1 MKLENN
7 FTIDAPVEKA
17 WQALNNPETVAPCFP
32 GATLTSYE
40 GDSFAGTVKVK
51 LGPIAMTYKGKGTY
65 VSRDEAAHEVV
76 IEANGRDSRGNG
88 TANATVTASLAAEGA
103 DRTAVSMI
111 TDMTITGKPAQF
123 GRGVIADVADKIIGT
138 FAACVARKLA
148 PAAEEPV
155 AAPAAQEPVAVSA
168 AASEATS
175 DIATSP
181 PRRARRAAAPT
192 GGSEAISD
200 TVSERVSTNGAAA
213 GATETEAPAT
223 DMTPGSVG
231 TAEALG
237 TPGATEAEAPTTDMT
252 PGSVGT
258 AEALGAPGAT
268 EAEAPT
274 TDMTPGS
281 AGTGEVL
288 GAPGASGATEAQAP
302 TTDME
307 PDPATT
313 SAVTAARTG
322 GTGLR
327 APVRSEVDAIDLL
340 DHAGAPVLQRL
351 LPVLGGGLLL
361 VLIVLLVR
369 RLRAG

>member
-51 LGPIAMTYKGKGTY
+51 LGPISMTYKGKGTY

-103 DRTAVSMI
+103 DKTVVSML

-123 GRGVIADVADKIIGT
+123 GRGVIADVADKIINQ

-148 PAAEEPV
+148 PVAEEPV
-155 AAPAAQEPVAVSA
+155 AVTA

-175 DIATSP
+175 DIATP
-181 PRRARRAAAPT
+181 PRRPARRAGAQAA
-192 GGSEAISD
+192 GSEAISD
-200 TVSERVSTNGAAA
+200 AVSERVSTNGAASS
-213 GATETEAPAT
+213 P
-223 DMTPGSVG
+223 
-231 TAEALG
+231 
-237 TPGATEAEAPTTDMT
+237 
-252 PGSVGT
+252 
-258 AEALGAPGAT
+258 
-268 EAEAPT
+268 
-274 TDMTPGS
+274 
-281 AGTGEVL
+281 
-288 GAPGASGATEAQAP
+288 APGASAVDAPVSADVSPAAATGTPVTPGAGTSEVEAPVSADVTPAP
-302 TTDME
+302 ATGPPAAPGTGTSEVEAPVAADVA

-313 SAVTAARTG
+313 VPVTTPSEAARTEAARTETARTVG

-340 DHAGAPVLQRL
+340 DHAGASVLQRL
-351 LPVLGGGLLL
+351 IPVVGGGLLL

>member
-103 DRTAVSMI
+103 DRTAVSMV

-148 PAAEEPV
+148 PPAEV
-155 AAPAAQEPVAVSA
+155 AADEPVAVSA

-181 PRRARRAAAPT
+181 PRRARRAAAPA

-213 GATETEAPAT
+213 SSPGPGASEVDAPVSA
-223 DMTPGSVG
+223 DVDP
-231 TAEALG
+231 AAALG
-237 TPGATEAEAPTTDMT
+237 TPVTPGAGTSEVEAPVSAD
-252 PGSVGT
+252 V
-258 AEALGAPGAT
+258 APA
-268 EAEAPT
+268 
-274 TDMTPGS
+274 
-281 AGTGEVL
+281 
-288 GAPGASGATEAQAP
+288 
-302 TTDME
+302 
-307 PDPATT
+307 PATGLP
-313 SAVTAARTG
+313 AARG
-322 GTGLR
+322 RGPPR
-327 APVRSEVDAIDLL
+327 WR
-340 DHAGAPVLQRL
+340 HRC
-351 LPVLGGGLLL
+351 
-361 VLIVLLVR
+361 R
-369 RLRAG
+369 RTWTPTPRRRFR

>member
-76 IEANGRDSRGNG
+76 IKANGRDSRGNG

-103 DRTAVSMI
+103 DKTVVAMV

-123 GRGVIADVADKIIGT
+123 GRGVIADVADQIINQ
-138 FAACVARKLA
+138 FAACVARKLG
-148 PAAEEPV
+148 PVEE
-155 AAPAAQEPVAVSA
+155 APVAVA

-175 DIATSP
+175 DIPTASTRPS
-181 PRRARRAAAPT
+181 RRGAARA

-200 TVSERVSTNGAAA
+200 AVSERVSTNGAAA
-213 GATETEAPAT
+213 
-223 DMTPGSVG
+223 S
-231 TAEALG
+231 
-237 TPGATEAEAPTTDMT
+237 
-252 PGSVGT
+252 
-258 AEALGAPGAT
+258 
-268 EAEAPT
+268 
-274 TDMTPGS
+274 S
-281 AGTGEVL
+281 A
-288 GAPGASGATEAQAP
+288 APGASAVDAPVSADVSPAATGAPVTLGAGTSEVDAPVSADVTPAPATGPPAAPGTGTSEVEAPVSA
-302 TTDME
+302 DVA

-313 SAVTAARTG
+313 VPVTTPSEAARTEAARTETARTVG

-340 DHAGAPVLQRL
+340 DHAGASVLQRL
-351 LPVLGGGLLL
+351 IPVVGGGLLL

>member
-17 WQALNNPETVAPCFP
+17 WAALNNPETVAPCFP
-32 GATLTSYE
+32 GATLTTYE

-65 VSRDEAAHEVV
+65 VTRDEAAHEVV

-103 DRTAVSMI
+103 DRTAVSMV

-123 GRGVIADVADKIIGT
+123 GRGVISDVADKIIGQ

-148 PAAEEPV
+148 PAAEEVAEEAVPV
-155 AAPAAQEPVAVSA
+155 AATAAP
-168 AASEATS
+168 ASEATS
-175 DIATSP
+175 SDIPASP
-181 PRRARRAAAPT
+181 ARPAGRAPT
-192 GGSEAISD
+192 PAAGSEAISD
-200 TVSERVSTNGAAA
+200 SVPERTASSNGA
-213 GATETEAPAT
+213 
-223 DMTPGSVG
+223 
-231 TAEALG
+231 
-237 TPGATEAEAPTTDMT
+237 
-252 PGSVGT
+252 
-258 AEALGAPGAT
+258 APGAT
-268 EAEAPT
+268 AAEAPA
-274 TDMTPGS
+274 S
-281 AGTGEVL
+281 TGV
-288 GAPGASGATEAQAP
+288 A
-302 TTDME
+302 

-313 SAVTAARTG
+313 SPASTPSSVPRTGAAPAAG

-340 DHAGAPVLQRL
+340 DTAGAPVLQRL
-351 LPVLGGGLLL
+351 VPVLGGGLLL
-361 VLIVLLVR
+361 VLVVLLVR